1 MMAVK
6 NACDRIEMQLKM
18 LRKNELFKI
27 EKIKINF
34 EINENGIWL

>member
-1 MMAVK
+1 MIGVK
-6 NACDRIEMQLKM
+6 NPFDRIEMLLKM